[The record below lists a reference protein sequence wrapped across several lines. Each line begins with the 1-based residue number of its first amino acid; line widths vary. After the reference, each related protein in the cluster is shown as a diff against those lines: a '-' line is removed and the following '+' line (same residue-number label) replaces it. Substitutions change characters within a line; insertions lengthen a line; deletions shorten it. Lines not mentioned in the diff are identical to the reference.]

1 MIIGDAMD
9 MNRGIFDGHDPKSLL
24 IFGNLPFA
32 VATPLTLKLIKLF
45 SERDFLPFEENLFAG
60 VKRAQMVLMFQLEV
74 AKKFTAKVGT
84 TNYGR
89 LAVMARS
96 FCDRVE
102 LVERVPASKFTPKP
116 KVDAGVVRFDFNFE
130 APCGKCFS
138 TRRFSLTFAGTYN
151 DLETL
156 TNNIFRHRNK
166 KLALDPQLGINP
178 NWRPHHLAPDDLYRI
193 LQHQLEK
200 EKPSS

>member
-1 MIIGDAMD
+1 MVIGDAME
-9 MNRGIFDGHDPKSLL
+9 MNRDLFEGRDPESLL

-32 VATPLTLKLIKLF
+32 VATPLTLKLIKMF
-45 SERDFLPFEENLFAG
+45 SERHSLSSEGNLFAG

-74 AKKFTAKVGT
+74 AKKFTARVGT

-130 APCGKCFS
+130 APGGNF
-138 TRRFSLTFAGTYN
+138 G
-151 DLETL
+151 
-156 TNNIFRHRNK
+156 
-166 KLALDPQLGINP
+166 
-178 NWRPHHLAPDDLYRI
+178 
-193 LQHQLEK
+193 
-200 EKPSS
+200 